1 MINRK
6 SCKINRDH
14 IVIPVSISLRF
25 SLAKTTTGVRLL
37 LLDQIGKVFG
47 RWERYFITAKIQGI
61 FYMYESYIIHVG
73 WEPEEITRKKADKRK
88 KKLWNVSDLKRLDL
102 PNVKHSYSLSRLP
115 ANLAIIC
122 TNKTIPLHIR
132 YITHV
137 WTVIVSKG
145 VSGTKQPSVI
155 AH

>member
-1 MINRK
+1 M
-6 SCKINRDH
+6 KINRDH
-14 IVIPVSISLRF
+14 IVIPVEISLRF
-25 SLAKTTTGVRLL
+25 SLGKTTTGVRLL

-47 RWERYFITAKIQGI
+47 RRERYFITAKIQGI
-61 FYMYESYIIHVG
+61 FYMYQIYTC
-73 WEPEEITRKKADKRK
+73 WARTRRNYQKKSRQK
-88 KKLWNVSDLKRLDL
+88 KKRFWSGWICLMQSTRTHYL
-102 PNVKHSYSLSRLP
+102 PRML

-132 YITHV
+132 CITHV

>member
-1 MINRK
+1 M
-6 SCKINRDH
+6 
-14 IVIPVSISLRF
+14 RF
-25 SLAKTTTGVRLL
+25 SLGKTTTGVRLL

-47 RWERYFITAKIQGI
+47 RRERYFITAKIQGI
-61 FYMYESYIIHVG
+61 FYMYQIYIIHVG
-73 WEPEEITRKKADKRK
+73 REPEEITRRKAGKRK
-88 KKLWNVSDLKRLDL
+88 KKTTFECFRFWSGWICLMWSTRTHYFPRML
-102 PNVKHSYSLSRLP
+102 

-132 YITHV
+132 CITHV